1 VKPEESAIPKE
12 SRTVLRVPRSSS
24 GWCPETIYAPF
35 VAPQVWEGRR
45 GLKESSG
52 AKRGEGLFWCLF
64 LGGVATP
71 YFHKQFIINDEQQ
84 KITLGTPTAYYGFQ
98 QLGPDR
104 TRCCHNPSETES
116 T

>member
-12 SRTVLRVPRSSS
+12 SRTVLPGPKEFFRVV
-24 GWCPETIYAPF
+24 PETIYAPF

-52 AKRGEGLFWCLF
+52 AERGEGLFWCLF

-84 KITLGTPTAYYGFQ
+84 KITLGTPTAFYGFQ